1 MPFWVVVPLTGLV
14 TVPFA
19 LLVGIPALRL
29 RGFYLALATMAF
41 AVAAEEWLFT
51 QSGLTNRN
59 TITPGILRDDLQQP
73 AFLMS
78 LFVAAVVFIGV
89 RNVNRTRVGRAFR
102 AIRDSENT
110 AISMGIDPVRYKLLA
125 FAIGAFLAGAA
136 GAVKATA
143 MSNAK
148 PKRPANRRFVISS
161 SVCRENL
168 LLIDA
173 FSLWEPVPT
182 SLENAL
188 EQRPLPHGSR

>member
-1 MPFWVVVPLTGLV
+1 
-14 TVPFA
+14 
-19 LLVGIPALRL
+19 
-29 RGFYLALATMAF
+29 LATMAF

-125 FAIGAFLAGAA
+125 FALSGFIAGIGGGCAGYLHIKLVAS
-136 GAVKATA
+136 G
-143 MSNAK
+143 
-148 PKRPANRRFVISS
+148 
-161 SVCRENL
+161 
-168 LLIDA
+168 
-173 FSLWEPVPT
+173 
-182 SLENAL
+182 
-188 EQRPLPHGSR
+188 